1 MEEDLNVMRYLAI
14 PCHADALIYP
24 ILIQSK
30 HTHTHTLNRSAYG
43 ILFFS
48 SLNINSFEYT
58 YDMKATKGSQHL
70 IVTFAKQHGICIRL
84 CCLLTLHCSIG
95 LHISKAKISL
105 ALFISNS
112 CFDAFINGFFL
123 SFLSTKTTYNES
135 NMIKK
140 NGPTVLDNYCQDIL
154 NQS

>member
-1 MEEDLNVMRYLAI
+1 
-14 PCHADALIYP
+14 
-24 ILIQSK
+24 
-30 HTHTHTLNRSAYG
+30 
-43 ILFFS
+43 
-48 SLNINSFEYT
+48 
-58 YDMKATKGSQHL
+58 MKATKGSQHL
-70 IVTFAKQHGICIRL
+70 IVTFAKQHGICIHL

-154 NQS
+154 NQSWLKWRRKKLVFSPHTHVEHKTLWISANHLSKIRWGWCHSVCGILLIYLWS